1 MSSDAAKALT
11 QLRVESLQPKG
22 KRYKVYDARQAGL
35 FVQIS
40 PTGRKV
46 YYCYIRVN
54 GKATDYK
61 LGSCEELNLKQA
73 RELAGDALLKARRG
87 VSVAKERVQTRSDTL
102 RGFIAD
108 RYKAYLW
115 ANHRD
120 PAASLWTLEVPFA
133 ELQDERLVDIA
144 SGRIEQWRIKH
155 GQQLAPATLN
165 RRVGALK
172 AALGKAKLWGL
183 IESNPLQDLSKV
195 RVPKRPVE
203 FLNGGQVDVLRSA
216 LAQRDAERSLQRD
229 QYNTWLAARGRTDRL
244 PSYED
249 DLEISITDHLTP
261 FVVLI
266 LYTGLRFKEAIN
278 LKWSDL
284 SMDNVLMVTDYKS
297 ASFRYMPVVLEV
309 QLMLE
314 ELKRLNRANLGREV
328 DHVFVGTDG
337 SPLAGMKTSWNGL
350 RRRLPFACD
359 WRMLRRTFGSLL
371 IKKGVPIYHVS
382 QLLGHTNVETTQKWY
397 LGLNVD
403 DYRVAVQSLSKI
415 EF

>member
-1 MSSDAAKALT
+1 MSADAAKALT
-11 QLRVESLQPKG
+11 QLRVESLQPKD

-35 FVQIS
+35 FVQVS

-46 YYCYIRVN
+46 YYCYIRVS

-73 RELAGDALLKARRG
+73 RELAGDAVLKARRG

-115 ANHRD
+115 ANHSD
-120 PAASLWTLEVPFA
+120 PSASLWILETPFA
-133 ELQDERLVDIA
+133 ELLDERLVDVT
-144 SGRIEQWRIKH
+144 SGRVEQWRIKH

-165 RRVGALK
+165 KRVGALK

-183 IESNPLQDLSKV
+183 VESNPLQDISKV

-203 FLNGGQVDVLRSA
+203 FLDGVQVDLLRVA
-216 LAQRDAERSLQRD
+216 LAQRDAQRRLQRG
-229 QYNTWLAARGRTDRL
+229 QYNAWLAARGRAPL
-244 PSYED
+244 PSFDD
-249 DLEISITDHLTP
+249 DLEVSITDHLTP
-261 FVVLI
+261 FAVLI
-266 LYTGLRFKEAIN
+266 LHTGLRFKEAIN

-284 SMDNVLMVTDYKS
+284 NKDNVLMVTDYKS
-297 ASFRYMPVVLEV
+297 GSYRYMPVVLEV

-314 ELKRLNRANLGREV
+314 ELKRLNRANLGRDVE
-328 DHVFVGTDG
+328 HVFVGTDG
-337 SPLAGMKTSWNGL
+337 SPLAGMKTAWNGL
-350 RRRLPFACD
+350 RQQLPFACD

-371 IKKGVPIYHVS
+371 IKKGVPVYHVS
-382 QLLGHTNVETTQKWY
+382 QLLGHTNIETTQKWY

-403 DYRVAVQSLSKI
+403 DYRAAVESLSRI